1 MIFSDYRIL
10 TLYTK
15 SFKDLS
21 YDEDKKEY
29 MTESLKEA
37 QSYDNIVKD
46 FYISINEGGNIPKSN
61 DVLFY
66 EISQNDF
73 MFIEFKN
80 GNINNKKSKRIIAKN
95 KKSIIALQKITENL
109 VTDDFIKN
117 YGQYILVY
125 NIENIGNNKNYK
137 TASEV
142 LHNNQINSSNSR
154 GYIYNNIAR
163 KAANIQRPILFGL
176 ESIAKYYKFIA
187 TLEKSEFNNIIDDL
201 TPYYSL
207 RDNL

>member
-29 MTESLKEA
+29 MTESSKEA

-95 KKSIIALQKITENL
+95 KKSIIALQKITENV

-201 TPYYSL
+201 TPSYSL